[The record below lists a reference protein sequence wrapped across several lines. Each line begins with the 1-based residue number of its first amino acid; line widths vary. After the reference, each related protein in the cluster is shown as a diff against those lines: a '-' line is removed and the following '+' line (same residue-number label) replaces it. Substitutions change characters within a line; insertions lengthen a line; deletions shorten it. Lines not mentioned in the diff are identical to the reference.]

1 MENIF
6 GTLGDILRPNNNT
19 DKPINNMNMETT
31 EEKLIRL
38 QKLEDCIRSLYM
50 EIPCEA
56 TPEFIE
62 YIKQFINQ

>member
-1 MENIF
+1 
-6 GTLGDILRPNNNT
+6 
-19 DKPINNMNMETT
+19 METN

-56 TPEFIE
+56 TPELRMFFAFIVLQ
-62 YIKQFINQ
+62 IV

>member
-1 MENIF
+1 
-6 GTLGDILRPNNNT
+6 
-19 DKPINNMNMETT
+19 METN

-62 YIKQFINQ
+62 YIKQFVNQ

>member
-1 MENIF
+1 
-6 GTLGDILRPNNNT
+6 
-19 DKPINNMNMETT
+19 METN

-62 YIKQFINQ
+62 YIKQFVKL

>member
-1 MENIF
+1 MGKYLITNKQ
-6 GTLGDILRPNNNT
+6 NS
-19 DKPINNMNMETT
+19 KMETN

-62 YIKQFINQ
+62 YIKQFVKL

>member
-1 MENIF
+1 
-6 GTLGDILRPNNNT
+6 
-19 DKPINNMNMETT
+19 METN

-56 TPEFIE
+56 NPEFIE
-62 YIKQFINQ
+62 YIKQFVKLWNQKTFSIQQVLLASLT